1 MRNRLLGLTFAVVA
15 ALASPPATLSQTAKT
30 GVTKVLAPAPP
41 ADLSGVWRRS
51 RRAPD
56 KTRKYTIYELAF
68 SITSEKPPMTPWAEE
83 KFKANKPNIGPNAV
97 SLAKSNDPV
106 ISCFP
111 PGVPRIY
118 LQPFPVQIVQTPA
131 ELIILYEYDHIVR
144 HVFTDGRKHPEDL
157 SPTYMGHSVGRWD
170 GDTFVVDTVGFNDKS
185 WLDRIGHPHS
195 EDLHVIERFHR
206 TDRDNLE
213 LDIAMEDPK
222 ILAKPWNAH
231 LGFALHSDWSLMEQ
245 VCTDNDA
252 FLNFEK

>member
-1 MRNRLLGLTFAVVA
+1 MRKQCVFAILALGLFSSTLFAQGQPGA
-15 ALASPPATLSQTAKT
+15 QANPPQQNR
-30 GVTKVLAPAPP
+30 GPAPP
-41 ADLSGVWRRS
+41 VPGPPHDAHDLSGLWNMRRGYGGNS
-51 RRAPD
+51 WGRPQPELTALGQQ
-56 KTRKYTIYELAF
+56 KNKEAKASNGGEYTLQQ
-68 SITSEKPPMTPWAEE
+68 T
-83 KFKANKPNIGPNAV
+83 
-97 SLAKSNDPV
+97 NDPV
-106 ISCFP
+106 ITKCFP